1 MATGDKKKSTSGT
14 RQRYSGLEW
23 LSGAILRGQ
32 LLDSDFFARNW
43 LVIAVMVV
51 LALAYITNKYSC
63 QTLMEEERRLTERLE
78 IVKTERVR
86 MSSIYMGRTRE
97 SSMQHLADSLHL
109 GLNIQERP
117 PFKLSKSK

>member
-1 MATGDKKKSTSGT
+1 
-14 RQRYSGLEW
+14 
-23 LSGAILRGQ
+23 
-32 LLDSDFFARNW
+32 
-43 LVIAVMVV
+43 MVV

-86 MSSIYMGRTRE
+86 MRSIYMGRTRE